1 MEQQTLLSVSPAS
14 ETASKELGNSSPD
27 AAACLAYFP
36 SSFFTSLYFFSSS
49 HHQKPLASVFRHCF
63 SLVLSARSAQRRSL
77 FLGLCFLFAWQEP
90 ATRSELPHVRQG
102 TISHAAA
109 DLLIHQSTDQTL
121 CARSSRSWQAHA
133 QVPNASVHKPCT

>member
-102 TISHAAA
+102 SISHAAA
-109 DLLIHQSTDQTL
+109 DLPIHQSTDQTL
-121 CARSSRSWQAHA
+121 CARSSHAHLPLQRGDGKA
-133 QVPNASVHKPCT
+133 FGFC